1 MAVSNHCPLV
11 AQWLERSAVES
22 IRLCLMTMDEK
33 CSAVTERFPVREAPF
48 RKSRVKTEGSTSLK
62 PSVTKQPKP
71 LRKSGRGDI
80 FISCKCTNKR
90 LNS

>member
-1 MAVSNHCPLV
+1 
-11 AQWLERSAVES
+11 
-22 IRLCLMTMDEK
+22 
-33 CSAVTERFPVREAPF
+33 
-48 RKSRVKTEGSTSLK
+48 LK